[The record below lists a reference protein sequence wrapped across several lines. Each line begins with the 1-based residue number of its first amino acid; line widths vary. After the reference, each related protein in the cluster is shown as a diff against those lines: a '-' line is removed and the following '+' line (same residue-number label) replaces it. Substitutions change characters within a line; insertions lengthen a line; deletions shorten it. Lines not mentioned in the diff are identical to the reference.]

1 MRATLAFVGLNE
13 KCIKIFT
20 SKLQNSQVKTY
31 QKHGRRKDRKNTFIL
46 FHGFHHGRRTKK
58 IEQNEPLEFVMLFNK
73 RTKKE
78 HIPTYKTLK
87 HEINISD

>member
-31 QKHGRRKDRKNTFIL
+31 QKHRRRRDQKNTFIL
-46 FHGFHHGRRTKK
+46 FHGFHHG
-58 IEQNEPLEFVMLFNK
+58 
-73 RTKKE
+73 
-78 HIPTYKTLK
+78 
-87 HEINISD
+87 

>member
-1 MRATLAFVGLNE
+1 M
-13 KCIKIFT
+13 
-20 SKLQNSQVKTY
+20 
-31 QKHGRRKDRKNTFIL
+31 KNQ
-46 FHGFHHGRRTKK
+46 K

-87 HEINISD
+87 HEININDSEFDSQIKNTAIVFLLRKLLFSSYEISFSTM